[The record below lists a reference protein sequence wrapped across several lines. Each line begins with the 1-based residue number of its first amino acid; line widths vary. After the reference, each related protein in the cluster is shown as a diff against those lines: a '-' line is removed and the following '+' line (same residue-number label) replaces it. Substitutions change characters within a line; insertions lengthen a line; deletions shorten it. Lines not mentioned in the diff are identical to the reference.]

1 MDKGSNNAS
10 ALHARIILMQE
21 KRRAAEAKSV
31 YRRVAASAQSVLAR
45 VVGSLSSSAP
55 VPPLGDIFPQQ
66 LQEQQLQE
74 QQLQLQQQQP
84 EALVAVRQ
92 SFGYS
97 LTNVFS

>member
-10 ALHARIILMQE
+10 ALHARIILLQE

-66 LQEQQLQE
+66 LQEQQLQ
-74 QQLQLQQQQP
+74 LQQQQP

>member
-10 ALHARIILMQE
+10 ALHARIILLQE

-66 LQEQQLQE
+66 LQEQQLQ
-74 QQLQLQQQQP
+74 LQLQQQQP